1 MLHRWHT
8 TWNIGVKL
16 ERWFIVWERLLSFHR
31 TQGWVK
37 ELNLGGSKLPII
49 PASGN
54 PILCSDPLRHQ
65 HTMEDTGTNIYQYVK
80 IKINLILEKWFKI
93 YEFSFLFSEHVW
105 IQVDEE
111 KIKIYELK
119 KNILWLFMENVCK
132 PKFEAALDTW

>member
-1 MLHRWHT
+1 
-8 TWNIGVKL
+8 
-16 ERWFIVWERLLSFHR
+16 
-31 TQGWVK
+31 
-37 ELNLGGSKLPII
+37 
-49 PASGN
+49 
-54 PILCSDPLRHQ
+54 
-65 HTMEDTGTNIYQYVK
+65 MEDTGTNIYQYVK
-80 IKINLILEKWFKI
+80 IKINLILDKWFKI